1 MEGSSPPQVRLVRHT
16 LLFLIIVMSFTYAV
30 LCVPP
35 YILQGCPRL
44 VKRTRLT
51 KELVAVTAQ
60 LAGIRAEMDRIE
72 QVQYWQYK
80 LDLLHSEKEELAD
93 ELWCMGVD
101 VGSLERAQKEG
112 IESRILWFPDE
123 SLSEY

>member
-1 MEGSSPPQVRLVRHT
+1 MEGSSPPQVRMLKHT
-16 LLFLIIVMSFTYAV
+16 LLFLIILMSFTYAV

-35 YILQGCPRL
+35 YILQRCPRL

-51 KELVAVTAQ
+51 KELVAVTAR

-72 QVQYWQYK
+72 QVRYWQYR

-93 ELWCMGVD
+93 ELWCIGVD
-101 VGSLERAQKEG
+101 VDSLERAQKEA